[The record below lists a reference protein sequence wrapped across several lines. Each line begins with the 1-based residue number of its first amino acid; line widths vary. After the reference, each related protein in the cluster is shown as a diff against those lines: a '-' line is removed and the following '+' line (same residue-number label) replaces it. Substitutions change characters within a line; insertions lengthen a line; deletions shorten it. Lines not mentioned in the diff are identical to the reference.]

1 MGGLKTS
8 SRKAE
13 SECTSPQSRLAEA
26 TRKEE
31 EGQHKVSTLE
41 DNSAMLEQQVES
53 LKGMVSSSESQ
64 QQEHAKA
71 QLDKISALQK
81 QVEGLKTSS
90 RKAESECTSLQSR
103 LAEATRK
110 EEEAQHKVSTLEDNS
125 AMLEQQVESLKGMVS
140 SSESQQQEHA
150 KAQMDKISALQ
161 EQVEG

>member
-1 MGGLKTS
+1 
-8 SRKAE
+8 
-13 SECTSPQSRLAEA
+13 
-26 TRKEE
+26 
-31 EGQHKVSTLE
+31 
-41 DNSAMLEQQVES
+41 
-53 LKGMVSSSESQ
+53 MVSSSESQ

-71 QLDKISALQK
+71 QIDKISALQE
-81 QVEGLKTSS
+81 QVKGLKTSS

-161 EQVEG
+161 EQVEGLKTSSRKAESECTSLQSRLKAVEDRYRDEIQQLSQAAKTTEAQLAVKYQREAL

>member
-1 MGGLKTS
+1 MQVDVPINAIFV
-8 SRKAE
+8 SR
-13 SECTSPQSRLAEA
+13 TPQA
-26 TRKEE
+26 
-31 EGQHKVSTLE
+31 QHKVSTLE

-71 QLDKISALQK
+71 QLDKISALQE

-110 EEEAQHKVSTLEDNS
+110 EEEVDAYRHGRVSLYIYLS
-125 AMLEQQVESLKGMVS
+125 IYLCVCVVRSVVGWQV
-140 SSESQQQEHA
+140 
-150 KAQMDKISALQ
+150 D
-161 EQVEG
+161 